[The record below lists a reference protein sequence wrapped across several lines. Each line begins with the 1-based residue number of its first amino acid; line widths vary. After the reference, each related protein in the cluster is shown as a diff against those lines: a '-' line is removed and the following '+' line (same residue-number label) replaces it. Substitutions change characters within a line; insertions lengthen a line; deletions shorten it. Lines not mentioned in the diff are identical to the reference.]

1 MIEFPPKWAKFT
13 NFQPVGFE
21 APCIFF
27 ILAKKIRLS
36 ENPISVKNK
45 HARVVLHFWS
55 KCKKSSKKECVIP
68 SLYTDFAFTNIF
80 FLDYILWSIHM
91 TNPNQFLFWGHPFLQ
106 KSQEKNEIFTKKW
119 AFFMIFQCFFI
130 LLQMW

>member
-1 MIEFPPKWAKFT
+1 MAINEESYFCENENGQKNKIFGLKLANLVIQFPPKWAKFT

-36 ENPISVKNK
+36 ENPISLKNK

-68 SLYTDFAFTNIF
+68 LRLLSQVINIVYFFFTIISKF
-80 FLDYILWSIHM
+80 
-91 TNPNQFLFWGHPFLQ
+91 
-106 KSQEKNEIFTKKW
+106 
-119 AFFMIFQCFFI
+119 
-130 LLQMW
+130 

>member
-1 MIEFPPKWAKFT
+1 MTINEESYFCENENGQKNKIFGLKLANLVIQFPPKWAKFT
-13 NFQPVGFE
+13 NSQPVGFE

-36 ENPISVKNK
+36 ENPISLKIK

-68 SLYTDFAFTNIF
+68 SLYTNFAFTNIF
-80 FLDYILWSIHM
+80 FPDSIL
-91 TNPNQFLFWGHPFLQ
+91 
-106 KSQEKNEIFTKKW
+106 
-119 AFFMIFQCFFI
+119 
-130 LLQMW
+130 